1 MHKLMVTGQEKSPIE
16 ISCGVVI
23 QRHDIA
29 TTHEE
34 SDTIIVQQAIQVVVN
49 EQKDAGYSCR

>member
-1 MHKLMVTGQEKSPIE
+1 MVTGQEKSPIE